1 MIDVEAMYREA
12 KLPKYMRDT
21 DSGRE
26 ALGRLVA
33 AALEEAARVCD
44 AKFAQRSEGGF
55 PREASTARKL
65 GEEIRALKPS

>member
-1 MIDVEAMYREA
+1 MIDVEALYREA

-33 AALEEAARVCD
+33 LALEEAARVAEGYQSPD
-44 AKFAQRSEGGF
+44 ADCESPADYWLRRAAAG
-55 PREASTARKL
+55 
-65 GEEIRALKPS
+65 IRALKPS

>member
-1 MIDVEAMYREA
+1 MIDVEALYREA

-33 AALEEAARVCD
+33 LALEEAARVCEQT
-44 AKFAQRSEGGF
+44 AWSN
-55 PREASTARKL
+55 EATPLL
-65 GEEIRALKPS
+65 GPELGSVKCAAAVRALKPS